1 MASAVSSSSDD
12 YKQQHDIVLEEKEK
26 NSVTP
31 QNMYKLAALLAR
43 WNSNG
48 KLPVCLL
55 CRDVSKKIT
64 QLGHVF
70 PHSVL
75 KEGAF
80 PLFFDFVR
88 GAEGGVSRMGY
99 HAFCEDCEK
108 VFQQGEDHFN
118 PCFFQVLNE
127 DPASKINVTVKLA
140 DNKFPWLYYCL
151 ISIIWRASCF
161 VPLNSRCIQV
171 LECLRRYLLDWKTV
185 EVDSKVK
192 LFLFVPND
200 EIDKKIEND
209 DENKDFFYKMFHF
222 SLLGTP
228 EISEDPN
235 FLCAWLFCGP
245 LHVLMMYSEENFNS
259 YKGNEEFEEWEL
271 LSMLT
276 TATDKF
282 TIGKKTTRIFPV
294 KYYDDIVK
302 IGNNRL
308 SATTRLPSAGKQLT
322 SSSPVMQGTELL
334 LLPKDVS
341 YNSSEVTFA
350 FNADIY
356 KERENIVNVG
366 AGSRFKIDRV
376 KRGTEKIIFVAVKGG
391 LENGGDL
398 AMGLNVNDDGTVQYM
413 KGVHIPASV
422 VGVDLTQP
430 PFKEVIETLVFNR
443 YKI

>member
-1 MASAVSSSSDD
+1 MASAVSSSYDD
-12 YKQQHDIVLEEKEK
+12 YKLQRDIVLEEKKK

-31 QNMYKLAALLAR
+31 QNMYKLAPLFAR
-43 WNSNG
+43 WDSNG

-64 QLGHVF
+64 QLGHNF

-75 KEGAF
+75 KEAGLT
-80 PLFFDFVR
+80 LFFDFVR

-99 HAFCEDCEK
+99 RAFCEDCEK
-108 VFQQGEDHFN
+108 VFQQGEVHFN
-118 PCFFQVLNE
+118 PCFFQVLNK
-127 DPASKINVTVKLA
+127 DPASEINVTVKLA

-151 ISIIWRASCF
+151 ISIIWRALCF
-161 VPLNSRCIQV
+161 VPENSRCIKV
-171 LECLRRYLLDWKTV
+171 LECLRSYLLDWKTV

-222 SLLGTP
+222 GLLPTP

-235 FLCAWLFCGP
+235 FLCARLFCGP
-245 LHVLMMYSEENFNS
+245 LHVLMMYSEDNFNS

-282 TIGKKTTRIFPV
+282 TIRNKTARIFPV
-294 KYYDDIVK
+294 WCYDSIVEMGK
-302 IGNNRL
+302 QLL
-308 SATTRLPSAGKQLT
+308 STTTRLPSAGTQLT
-322 SSSPVMQGTELL
+322 SSSPVIQGTELL

-341 YNSSEVTFA
+341 YNNSDVTFA
-350 FNADIY
+350 FNAQIY
-356 KERENIVNVG
+356 KEHENIVNVG
-366 AGSRFKIDRV
+366 ADWPFRIDRV
-376 KRGTEKIIFVAVKGG
+376 KRGTEKIIFVAVKGR
-391 LENGGDL
+391 LKNGGDI

-413 KGVHIPASV
+413 KGVHIPPSV

-430 PFKEVIETLVFNR
+430 PFKEDIEKLVFR
-443 YKI
+443 FKF

>member
-1 MASAVSSSSDD
+1 
-12 YKQQHDIVLEEKEK
+12 
-26 NSVTP
+26 
-31 QNMYKLAALLAR
+31 
-43 WNSNG
+43 
-48 KLPVCLL
+48 
-55 CRDVSKKIT
+55 
-64 QLGHVF
+64 
-70 PHSVL
+70 
-75 KEGAF
+75 
-80 PLFFDFVR
+80 
-88 GAEGGVSRMGY
+88 
-99 HAFCEDCEK
+99 
-108 VFQQGEDHFN
+108 
-118 PCFFQVLNE
+118 
-127 DPASKINVTVKLA
+127 
-140 DNKFPWLYYCL
+140 
-151 ISIIWRASCF
+151 
-161 VPLNSRCIQV
+161 
-171 LECLRRYLLDWKTV
+171 
-185 EVDSKVK
+185 
-192 LFLFVPND
+192 
-200 EIDKKIEND
+200 
-209 DENKDFFYKMFHF
+209 
-222 SLLGTP
+222 
-228 EISEDPN
+228 
-235 FLCAWLFCGP
+235 
-245 LHVLMMYSEENFNS
+245 MYSEENFNS

-302 IGNNRL
+302 IGNNLL

-322 SSSPVMQGTELL
+322 SSSPVWQGTELL

-376 KRGTEKIIFVAVKGG
+376 KRGTEKIIFVAVKGA

-430 PFKEVIETLVFNR
+430 PFKEVIETFSF
-443 YKI
+443 